1 MKYSASI
8 QMTYKSDVLYDTPME
23 AFLAIQEMLYN
34 GEIEITVDN
43 TSQVNIQT
51 EEHKQ

>member
-8 QMTYKSDVLYDTPME
+8 QMTYTSDVLYDTPLE
-23 AFLAIQEMLYN
+23 AFLALQSMILN

-43 TSQVNIQT
+43 TSKINIQT
-51 EEHKQ
+51 EEHK